1 MSVLGEVPEKLGGRR
16 RANQEGL
23 STPLT
28 ILGSTG
34 FSPLASDLHFSA
46 GARGRSVSVGRRHFI
61 SAGLAITCWAEVDR

>member
-46 GARGRSVSVGRRHFI
+46 VAEADPCQSVGVI
-61 SAGLAITCWAEVDR
+61 SFLLGWL

>member
-46 GARGRSVSVGRRHFI
+46 GAEADPCQSVGVI
-61 SAGLAITCWAEVDR
+61 SFLLGWL